1 MSAMDRDIKTEE
13 RKIGSFIHSLKQGH
27 FLIPSFQREFMW
39 SPAEI
44 IKLWDSIY
52 HFYPIGS
59 ILYWTTH
66 IHLHIHRKL
75 GGVILF
81 DDPDDAR
88 KRNEWVYILDGQQ
101 RATSLLVSLSG
112 PKTPVRNRE
121 SCDYSLYFDATTAS
135 FFFAEE
141 LKRRKRRV
149 NEAFLIRLGDAMDW
163 DSRIVQ
169 GMITEPGYSKSIENN
184 ISQLKRVFTDY
195 RLSFIHLTGF
205 DIPAVRE
212 IFERI
217 NQEGKDLSS
226 MDLMIARTFHNYAYM
241 VEDDL

>member
-1 MSAMDRDIKTEE
+1 MIAMDRVIKTEE
-13 RKIGSFIHSLKQGH
+13 MKIGDFIHSLKKGH
-27 FLIPSFQREFMW
+27 FLIPSFQREFIW
-39 SPAEI
+39 SPEEI

-75 GGVILF
+75 GGIILF
-81 DDPDDAR
+81 DDHDDVKKR
-88 KRNEWVYILDGQQ
+88 KEWVYILDGQQ

-121 SCDYSLYFDATTAS
+121 SFDFSLYFDTTTES

-141 LKRRKRRV
+141 LKRRRRRV
-149 NEAFLIRLGDAMDW
+149 DEAFLIRLGDAMDW
-163 DSRIVQ
+163 DSCIVQ
-169 GMITEPGYSKSIENN
+169 GMINKPDYSKSIEKNVF
-184 ISQLKRVFTDY
+184 QLKRVFADY

-212 IFERI
+212 IFERV

-226 MDLMIARTFHNYAYM
+226 MDLMIARTFQDYAYM